1 MFYVIQDNNILT
13 QDNKDALT
21 RFYDNVQELKNI
33 TCEEYQQ
40 NIDKY
45 PLIDGILIDI
55 SEADEYKD
63 KIAQEQKEIQKAE
76 LQSQIDELD
85 KKRIRAVCEMEIK
98 DEASGQ
104 TWLEFY
110 TEQIHGLRRQIISL

>member
-1 MFYVIQDNNILT
+1 MFYILQNNNPIISDFSNDL
-13 QDNKDALT
+13 LI
-21 RFYDNVQELKNI
+21 YELEIKELENE
-33 TCEEYQQ
+33 TVKTFNQSKYENQ
-40 NIDKY
+40 NGQ
-45 PLIDGILIDI
+45 LADI
-55 SEADEYKD
+55 SDTQEYKD